1 MSWRATAILLAI
13 ICCVQ
18 RWQACTSPAAQL
30 EHREA
35 RKAVVQSLA
44 GSFIP
49 GGPPSSGAGDGEP
62 APAKK
67 RTLFGMHV
75 PAWAERLLPQPGEKA
90 SAYRDRIV
98 PLAQIAIAPQRARV
112 ARIHDRLPEAT
123 RDALDAAVAKTG
135 QAIEDRITQAVLEG
149 ELGPSTRPM
158 QGVSL
163 ARQVLDLVDQGNSDF
178 MVALSQDQRAQ
189 LGTFDFADYLV
200 FARPWEDALARR

>member
-18 RWQACTSPAAQL
+18 RWQACSSSTQL

-35 RKAVVQSLA
+35 RKAVVQSFA

-49 GGPPSSGAGDGEP
+49 GGAPSSDPGSGDP

-67 RTLFGMHV
+67 RTIFGMRV
-75 PAWAERLLPQPGEKA
+75 PAWADRLLPQPGEKA
-90 SAYRDRIV
+90 GAYRDRIV

-149 ELGPSTRPM
+149 ELGPSTKPM

-178 MVALSQDQRAQ
+178 MGALSQDQRAQ
-189 LGTFDFADYLV
+189 LGAFDFADYLV